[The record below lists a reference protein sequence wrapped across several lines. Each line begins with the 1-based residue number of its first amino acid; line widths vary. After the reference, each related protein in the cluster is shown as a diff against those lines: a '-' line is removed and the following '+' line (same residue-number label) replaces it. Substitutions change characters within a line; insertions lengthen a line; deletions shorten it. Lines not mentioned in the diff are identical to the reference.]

1 MKKISKL
8 FALLLVLAMMAS
20 LVACDSGKET
30 IIGKWN
36 CEMNIGEAMN
46 LYMEEATG
54 SSDLTTDADLRMNII
69 FEFEDANKL
78 QMTIEVN
85 EDDFKKYIEELCDKM
100 IDYLYDTLAAQGVS
114 ESDVDALIQMQY
126 GMTMREYVDEN
137 METAMDDALD
147 QITNTSTMY
156 YKLDEEAGVIYT
168 AETEE
173 ELEEKAEGFEY
184 KLEGNKLTI
193 VKVIEDGE
201 IAENPLEQYG
211 LALPWVF
218 KKQ

>member
-36 CEMNIGEAMN
+36 CEMNIGEAIGA
-46 LYMEEATG
+46 YMEESAGASGLAPDTE
-54 SSDLTTDADLRMNII
+54 LRMNLIL
-69 FEFEDANKL
+69 EFKDDGKAE
-78 QMTIEVN
+78 MTVKVN

-100 IDYLYDTLAAQGVS
+100 IDYLYDTLAAQGLS

-184 KLEGNKLTI
+184 KLDGNKLTI
-193 VKVIEDGE
+193 VNVLEDGE

>member
-1 MKKISKL
+1 MKKFSKL
-8 FALLLVLAMMAS
+8 LALLLVLAMMSS

-36 CEMNIGEAMN
+36 CEMNIGEAISA
-46 LYMEEATG
+46 YMEESAGASGLAPDTE
-54 SSDLTTDADLRMNII
+54 LRMNII
-69 FEFEDANKL
+69 FDFKDDGKSE
-78 QMTIEVN
+78 MTVKVN

-100 IDYLYDTLAAQGVS
+100 IDYLYDSLAAQGLS

-137 METAMDDALD
+137 METAMDGALD

-184 KLEGNKLTI
+184 KLDGNKLTI
-193 VKVIEDGE
+193 TKVLEDGE
-201 IAENPLEQYG
+201 VAENPLEEYG

-218 KKQ
+218 NKK